1 MSLHFIQILLW
12 AVIQITN
19 QQEIVSLEN
28 MTLDK
33 LSAIGRLSI
42 LPNWPIF
49 GRKHQFWSE
58 NESILGRN
66 CKPKKMTKH
75 KCLNFYRS

>member
-42 LPNWPIF
+42 LPNLPI
-49 GRKHQFWSE
+49 QSWSE

>member
-33 LSAIGRLSI
+33 LSAIGRPSN
-42 LPNWPIF
+42 LPKYTIF
-49 GRKHQFWSE
+49 GRKHHFCPE
-58 NESILGRN
+58 NELVFGKIESSIR
-66 CKPKKMTKH
+66 
-75 KCLNFYRS
+75 R